1 MYEPSIGVVGGATP
15 MTRSLNPSGIAED
28 HLSGEIGEFDGE
40 RTAKRFPI

>member
-1 MYEPSIGVVGGATP
+1 MYEPSIGVVGGAAL

-28 HLSGEIGEFDGE
+28 QLSGEIGEFNGE